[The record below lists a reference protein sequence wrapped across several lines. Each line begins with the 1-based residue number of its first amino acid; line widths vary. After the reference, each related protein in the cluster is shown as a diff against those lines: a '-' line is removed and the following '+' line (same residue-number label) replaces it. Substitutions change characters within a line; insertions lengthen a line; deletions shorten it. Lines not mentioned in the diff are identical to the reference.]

1 MIWRVLK
8 IILILLLPA
17 CLIAAYV
24 YAQYKYTEEVCKNI
38 KVILLNPKEQ
48 QYLSEADILKMVSE
62 NKLAIAGVGL
72 KEINLDKIEKT
83 IQKNPIIKNNE
94 CYKTSSGEIIV
105 EVEQRIPE
113 LRVITPT
120 TSYYIDKDRKKLPLS
135 EKIVIYLPVATGE
148 ITEEF
153 AKNNLYDFVQYLKR
167 NKKWENQIEE
177 IIVGE
182 DEDIELV
189 PRIGKQLIL
198 FGKMSNFE
206 EKFNAIDLL
215 YTQVFSKTGWNYYNK
230 IDLRY
235 EGKIICTKNI
245 Q

>member
-1 MIWRVLK
+1 MIWRVIK
-8 IILILLLPA
+8 IILILLLPG
-17 CLIAAYV
+17 CLIAAYF
-24 YAQYKYTEEVCKNI
+24 YAQYKYTEEVCNNI
-38 KVILLNPKEQ
+38 KVVLLNPKEQ
-48 QYLSEADILKMVSE
+48 QYLSEEDILKIVSD
-62 NKLAIAGVGL
+62 NKLAIAGVFL
-72 KEINLDKIEKT
+72 YEINLDKIEKT
-83 IQKNPIIKNNE
+83 IQKNQIVKNNE
-94 CYKTSSGEIIV
+94 CYKTSNGDIV
-105 EVEQRIPE
+105 IEVEQRIPE
-113 LRVITPT
+113 LRVITPA
-120 TSYYIDKDRKKLPLS
+120 TSYYIDSDRRKLPLS
-135 EKIVIYLPVATGE
+135 EKIVAYLPIATGN
-148 ITEEF
+148 IKDEF
-153 AKNNLYDFVQYLKR
+153 AQNNLYDFVQYLKE

-177 IIVGE
+177 IIVT
-182 DEDIELV
+182 DEEEIELI

>member
-1 MIWRVLK
+1 MIWRVIK

-17 CLIAAYV
+17 CLIAAYF
-24 YAQYKYTEEVCKNI
+24 YAQYKYTEEVCNNI
-38 KVILLNPKEQ
+38 KVVLLNPKEQ
-48 QYLSEADILKMVSE
+48 QYLSEEDILKIVSD
-62 NKLAIAGVGL
+62 NKLAIAGVFL
-72 KEINLDKIEKT
+72 YEINLDKIEKT
-83 IQKNPIIKNNE
+83 IQKNQIVKNNE
-94 CYKTSSGEIIV
+94 CYKTSNGDIV
-105 EVEQRIPE
+105 IEVEQRIPE
-113 LRVITPT
+113 LRVITPA
-120 TSYYIDKDRKKLPLS
+120 TSYYIDSDRRKLPLS
-135 EKIVIYLPVATGE
+135 EKIVAYLPIATGN
-148 ITEEF
+148 IKDEF
-153 AKNNLYDFVQYLKR
+153 AQNNLYDFVQYLKE

-177 IIVGE
+177 IIVT
-182 DEDIELV
+182 DEEEIELI

-206 EKFNAIDLL
+206 KKFNAIDLL

>member
-1 MIWRVLK
+1 MVLTG
-8 IILILLLPA
+8 IHLSSYGVDLEGEDLLSLILA
-17 CLIAAYV
+17 V
-24 YAQYKYTEEVCKNI
+24 H
-38 KVILLNPKEQ
+38 
-48 QYLSEADILKMVSE
+48 
-62 NKLAIAGVGL
+62 
-72 KEINLDKIEKT
+72 
-83 IQKNPIIKNNE
+83 
-94 CYKTSSGEIIV
+94 
-105 EVEQRIPE
+105 EVEGIQRIRLGSLEP
-113 LRVITPT
+113 RI
-120 TSYYIDKDRKKLPLS
+120 
-135 EKIVIYLPVATGE
+135 

-153 AKNNLYDFVQYLKR
+153 AKNNLYDFVQYLKK

-206 EKFNAIDLL
+206 EKFKAIDLL
-215 YTQVFSKTGWNYYNK
+215 YSEVFSKTGWNYYNK

-235 EGKIICTKNI
+235 EGKIICTKNK

>member
-1 MIWRVLK
+1 MIWRVIK

-17 CLIAAYV
+17 CLIAAYF
-24 YAQYKYTEEVCKNI
+24 YAQYKYTEEVCNNI
-38 KVILLNPKEQ
+38 KVVLLNPKEQ
-48 QYLSEADILKMVSE
+48 QYLSEEDILKIVSD
-62 NKLAIAGVGL
+62 NKLAIAGVFL
-72 KEINLDKIEKT
+72 NEINLDKIEKT
-83 IQKNPIIKNNE
+83 IQKNPIVKNNE
-94 CYKTSSGEIIV
+94 CYKTSNGDIV
-105 EVEQRIPE
+105 IEVEQRIPE

-120 TSYYIDKDRKKLPLS
+120 TSYYIDRDRRKLPLS
-135 EKIVIYLPVATGE
+135 KKIVAYLPIATGN
-148 ITEEF
+148 IKEEF
-153 AKNNLYDFVQYLKR
+153 AQNNLYDFVQYLKE

-177 IIVGE
+177 IIVTE
-182 DEDIELV
+182 EEDIELI

>member
-1 MIWRVLK
+1 M
-8 IILILLLPA
+8 
-17 CLIAAYV
+17 
-24 YAQYKYTEEVCKNI
+24 
-38 KVILLNPKEQ
+38 
-48 QYLSEADILKMVSE
+48 
-62 NKLAIAGVGL
+62 AIAGVFL
-72 KEINLDKIEKT
+72 YEINLDKIEKT
-83 IQKNPIIKNNE
+83 IQKNQIVKNNE
-94 CYKTSSGEIIV
+94 CYKTSNGDIV
-105 EVEQRIPE
+105 IEVEQRIPE
-113 LRVITPT
+113 LRVITPA
-120 TSYYIDKDRKKLPLS
+120 TSYYIDSDRRKLPLS
-135 EKIVIYLPVATGE
+135 EKIVAYLPIATGN
-148 ITEEF
+148 IKDEF
-153 AKNNLYDFVQYLKR
+153 AQNNLYDFVQYLKE

-177 IIVGE
+177 IIVT
-182 DEDIELV
+182 DEEEIELI

>member
-1 MIWRVLK
+1 MIWRVIK

-17 CLIAAYV
+17 CLIAAYF
-24 YAQYKYTEEVCKNI
+24 YAQYKYTEEVCNNI
-38 KVILLNPKEQ
+38 KVVLLNPKEQ
-48 QYLSEADILKMVSE
+48 QYLSEEDILKIVSD
-62 NKLAIAGVGL
+62 NKLAIAGVFL
-72 KEINLDKIEKT
+72 NEINLDKIEKT
-83 IQKNPIIKNNE
+83 IQKNPIVKNNE
-94 CYKTSSGEIIV
+94 CYKTSNGDIV
-105 EVEQRIPE
+105 IEVEQRIPE

-120 TSYYIDKDRKKLPLS
+120 TSYYIDRDRRKLPLS
-135 EKIVIYLPVATGE
+135 EKIVAYLPIATGN
-148 ITEEF
+148 IKEEF
-153 AKNNLYDFVQYLKR
+153 AQNNLYDFVQYLKE

-177 IIVGE
+177 IIVTE
-182 DEDIELV
+182 EEDIELI

-215 YTQVFSKTGWNYYNK
+215 YSEVFSKTGWNYYNK

>member
-1 MIWRVLK
+1 MIWRVIK

-17 CLIAAYV
+17 CLIAAYI
-24 YAQYKYTEEVCKNI
+24 YAQYKYTEEVCNNI
-38 KVILLNPKEQ
+38 KVVLLNPKEQ
-48 QYLSEADILKMVSE
+48 QYLSEEDILKIVSD
-62 NKLAIAGVGL
+62 NKLAIAGVFL
-72 KEINLDKIEKT
+72 NEINLDKIEKT
-83 IQKNPIIKNNE
+83 IQKNPIVKNNE
-94 CYKTSSGEIIV
+94 CYKTSNGDIV
-105 EVEQRIPE
+105 IEVEQRIPE

-120 TSYYIDKDRKKLPLS
+120 TSYYIDRDRRKLPLS
-135 EKIVIYLPVATGE
+135 EKIVAYLPIATGN
-148 ITEEF
+148 IKEEF
-153 AKNNLYDFVQYLKR
+153 AQNNLYDFVQYLKE

-177 IIVGE
+177 IIVTDE
-182 DEDIELV
+182 EDIELI

-215 YTQVFSKTGWNYYNK
+215 YTQVFSKTGLNYYNK